1 MDTSCRIERIEI
13 VSFGKL
19 QNFSLDLGEGINLLS
34 APNESGKS
42 TLAAFLRYAFYG
54 FADARK
60 KELAENDKKLYTPW
74 DTPRAEG
81 SVAVRKG
88 GDSYRVFRSTV
99 GTKET
104 VEVTA
109 VATGRKVFEGEVP
122 GVALFG
128 VSEEVFSRT
137 LFFRQLTIPQG
148 SSSGGK
154 EKDGVLAEQ
163 LQNLAVSA
171 DEQVHSRQALDRLNK
186 AKNELKGRGGAGW
199 IPRLEQEC
207 ARLEHALA
215 DAKRERVDWE
225 ALSSERQA
233 LREKL
238 EQSRVSCERA
248 EEEHRNL
255 ERWDAK
261 QKCEQLRRIRG
272 EADRAREAYMA
283 SAEQARGDRA
293 ALTGLLAQAS
303 TLDAARLRAKDA
315 EDALFRAEQEAIPLH
330 TLPEDGVRGKTGAFP
345 AFLIVGL
352 LLAAAGV
359 VLTVLQMLFV
369 GVPLLLAG
377 VAAIVIGFALRQRNA
392 RLAARE
398 QEKAEEA
405 KRRAAMQNARIGDL
419 RLTAEKERTALQAL
433 ENALM
438 AGYEK
443 AGIPAPRTFDGQ
455 LLTAQLQEALTAC
468 EERDNRK
475 AAYESAETAAA
486 IAEEGVDL
494 ASLEALAS
502 GAAEPSRSR
511 GEIERE
517 LTFFRQQQKLL
528 IEKEGL
534 LRDQIASLE
543 GKSADP
549 ALLAGK
555 LEATEHKLEECKR
568 RYDVY
573 EAARAGIEE
582 AADRL
587 KSMAA
592 PRLGEIAGRYFSAA
606 TGGKYDGL
614 MTDTRL
620 AMRVRDGG
628 IERESEFLSVGTR
641 DCAALSLRL
650 ALVDLLFGGAG
661 MPILLDDAFGRLDD
675 RRLED
680 TMRVLGTSAELHQ
693 ILLLCCTDREEA
705 ALRNANV
712 PYTRLCMTES

>member
-60 KELAENDKKLYTPW
+60 KELAENDKRLYTPW

-81 SVAVRKG
+81 SVVVRKG
-88 GDSYRVFRSTV
+88 GDSYRVFRSSV

-109 VATGRKVFEGEVP
+109 VATGRPVFESEVP

-137 LFFRQLTIPQG
+137 LFFRQLTV
-148 SSSGGK
+148 SHGK

-171 DEQVHSRQALDRLNK
+171 DEQVHSRQALDKLNK

-215 DAKRERVDWE
+215 DAKRERADWE

-238 EQSRVSCERA
+238 EQSRVSCERTEA
-248 EEEHRNL
+248 EQRNL

-272 EADRAREAYMA
+272 EADRAREAYTA
-283 SAEQARGDRA
+283 SAEQARGDRG

-303 TLDAARLRAKDA
+303 ALDAARLRAKDA
-315 EDALFRAEQEAIPLH
+315 EEALFRAEQEMPPLRS
-330 TLPEDGVRGKTGAFP
+330 LSEDGVHGRAGVFP
-345 AFLIVGL
+345 VLLIAGL
-352 LLAAAGV
+352 LLAAAGIAM
-359 VLTVLQMLFV
+359 TVLRMLFI
-369 GVPLLLAG
+369 GVPLLFAG
-377 VAAIVIGFALRQRNA
+377 IAAMVTGFVLRQRNI
-392 RLAARE
+392 RLAA
-398 QEKAEEA
+398 QEKERTEEA
-405 KRRAAMQNARIGDL
+405 KRRAEMLNARVNDL
-419 RLTAEKERTALQAL
+419 RFAAERERASLQAL
-433 ENALM
+433 ESALT

-468 EERDNRK
+468 EERDRRK
-475 AAYESAETAAA
+475 AAYESAETAAS
-486 IAEEGVDL
+486 IAEEGIDL
-494 ASLEALAS
+494 AALEALAS
-502 GAAEPSRSR
+502 GATEPTRPR

-528 IEKEGL
+528 TEKEGM
-534 LRDQIASLE
+534 LRDQIAALE

-555 LEATEHKLEECKR
+555 LEATERKLEECKR

-592 PRLGEIAGRYFSAA
+592 PRLGEIAGRYFSAS
-606 TGGKYDGL
+606 TGGKYEGL
-614 MTDTRL
+614 MTDTQL
-620 AMRVRDGG
+620 AMRVRENG

-650 ALVDLLFGGAG
+650 ALVDLLFDGAG

-680 TMRVLGTSAELHQ
+680 TMRVLGASAELHQ
-693 ILLLCCTDREEA
+693 VLLLCCTDREEA